1 MITGKKNW
9 ILAGLIL
16 ALGTAV
22 FLNWQFAPKEDY
34 IEPDDAASIYMDD
47 NLGDAH
53 FVDTTPK
60 YPEEDLEVGA
70 IQTGKSGEVFSS
82 ARTSRFATR
91 TEALDTLKDII
102 DNASLDSAQKTAAV
116 EQAAT
121 IAKRMEA
128 EASIETLVKAKCFSD
143 CVAVISDTQVNV
155 IIPTGKD
162 GVTPATIAIIK
173 DIVIG
178 QIEISPSSIKIIE
191 AK

>member
-34 IEPDDAASIYMDD
+34 MDPADTPSIYMDD

-53 FVDTTPK
+53 FVDTTPQA
-60 YPEEDLEVGA
+60 PEDLETGVR
-70 IQTGKSGEVFSS
+70 QTGTSGEAFAQ
-82 ARTSRFATR
+82 ARASRAAAR
-91 TEALDTLKDII
+91 SEALDTLQNII

-116 EQAAT
+116 EQAAV
-121 IAKRMEA
+121 IAKRIEA
-128 EASIETLVKAKCFSD
+128 EAAIETLVKAKGFSD

-155 IIPTGKD
+155 IIPASSD
-162 GVTPATIAIIK
+162 GVTPTTIAVIK